1 MLHQSSDESCGNI
14 IPKLPIF
21 LECNLSHYV
30 SKEDIAFLLFK
41 LKVKRS
47 VEEFILSKLMYCAWL
62 GRRKLSS

>member
-21 LECNLSHYV
+21 LECNFSHYV

-41 LKVKRS
+41 LKVKS
-47 VEEFILSKLMYCAWL
+47 VEEFILPKLMHCAWL